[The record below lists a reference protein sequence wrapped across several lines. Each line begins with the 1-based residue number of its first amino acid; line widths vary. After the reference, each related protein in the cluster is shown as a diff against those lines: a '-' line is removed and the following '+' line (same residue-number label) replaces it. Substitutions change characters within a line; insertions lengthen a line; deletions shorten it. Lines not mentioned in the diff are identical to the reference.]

1 MEKVWVQ
8 DDLSVA
14 NVDVAEQLL
23 NKGKEIN
30 ISDYIEENMTASDT
44 KKLRLTLIGY
54 SKEAK
59 GQPAIFEACVDPNEP
74 ILKQLSAVVDQTS
87 MSAEMGTSQVLYK
100 GRQIIDTDTCLG
112 LKIQA
117 DSTLLLMKIEG
128 KSGRQGKRWFRTM
141 LDRITTGSS
150 WYMSTSSRDALK
162 F

>member
-30 ISDYIEENMTASDT
+30 IFDYIEENMTASDA

-54 SKEAK
+54 SMEAK
-59 GQPAIFEACVDPNEP
+59 AQPAIFEACVDPNEP

-100 GRQIIDTDTCLG
+100 GRQLSDADTCLG

-117 DSTLLLMKIEG
+117 DSTLLLMKLEG

-141 LDRITTGSS
+141 LDRITTDSS
-150 WYMSTSSRDALK
+150 WYMSTTNRDALK